1 MASAKQ
7 IAWRKKFARMSKA
20 GKFKKSSK
28 TFLGIQSPISSGFK
42 PIPSSKL
49 RKGTVSNTMAIRA
62 EAKKKGVRD
71 SAGNLLKG
79 TTGYIVDPNRHGLD
93 ARIFVNRD
101 DALKWMKKLQARGG
115 SGLSDKTTL
124 YSRNP
129 KFHKVGN
136 YWTP

>member
-1 MASAKQ
+1 
-7 IAWRKKFARMSKA
+7 MSKA
-20 GKFKKSSK
+20 GKFKKS
-28 TFLGIQSPISSGFK
+28 SSGFK

-49 RKGTVSNTMAIRA
+49 RKGTVSHTMAIRA

-101 DALKWMKKLQARGG
+101 DALKWMKKLQASGG